1 MITKQELL
9 EDAKRL
15 IETYGEPT
23 VAADFAKKVE
33 EYLTE
38 EWNITPV
45 YTIGEYTP
53 TLSIEDLPRLS
64 YSYGI
69 ETAKGKK
76 NE

>member
-15 IETYGEPT
+15 IEIYGEPT
-23 VAADFAKKVE
+23 IAADFAKKVE
-33 EYLTE
+33 EYLTK
-38 EWNITPV
+38 EWNTTPV
-45 YTIGEYTP
+45 HTMGEYTH
-53 TLSIEDLPRLS
+53 TLSIEELPHIS

>member
-33 EYLTE
+33 EYLTKG
-38 EWNITPV
+38 WNTVPIHHM
-45 YTIGEYTP
+45 GEYTHR
-53 TLSIEDLPRLS
+53 LSIEELPHIS
-64 YSYGI
+64 YPYGI
-69 ETAKGKK
+69 EAVKGKK